1 MIYGSEQS
9 LNIPGILLCTPVY
22 ACVRKQRLMFTAKM
36 KCLEHPAVVGEL
48 KVSSQKGSFLE

>member
-9 LNIPGILLCTPVY
+9 LDIPGILLCTPVY
-22 ACVRKQRLMFTAKM
+22 ACVSKRLMFTAKV

>member
-1 MIYGSEQS
+1 MIYGSDQS
-9 LNIPGILLCTPVY
+9 LDIPGILLCTPVY
-22 ACVRKQRLMFTAKM
+22 ACVSKRLMFTAKV